1 MSDFTSWGLQFD
13 SRRGKR
19 KKESLREHFGTYL
32 VHFDRRAPRGV
43 PETYANCS
51 ETARFGTFPFPAC
64 IDTLQN
70 TTKVLPFARL
80 SDEWEA
86 YLLIT
91 YREFAAHVIRDPHI
105 PITVRDEQV
114 CVPKT

>member
-1 MSDFTSWGLQFD
+1 MSDLTITSRGLTPGGE
-13 SRRGKR
+13 SS
-19 KKESLREHFGTYL
+19 KKNLRELQKAWFSSFA
-32 VHFDRRAPRGV
+32 VPRGV